1 MERRTWFGGGLI
13 ALAALM
19 FVGFLGSNRSLAQ
32 PATIAALLIVVVLPA
47 IAGVAL
53 IRGIGS
59 ADEARRAKLRQQT
72 IEAEVMKLAIQ
83 HAGKLTAIEVATA
96 LALPQDETTRALEA
110 MVEREVAD
118 LEITDEGV
126 IVYTFDAARR
136 LGSKDTSRGILDA

>member
-1 MERRTWFGGGLI
+1 MRRTWLGGGLL
-13 ALAALM
+13 ALAAFMLL
-19 FVGFLGSNRSLAQ
+19 GFLRSNLSLAR

-47 IAGVAL
+47 IAGIA
-53 IRGIGS
+53 IMRGIGA

-83 HAGKLTAIEVATA
+83 QAGKLTALEVATA
-96 LALPQDETTRALEA
+96 LALPQDETTRALDA

-118 LEITDEGV
+118 IEITDEGV

-136 LGSKDTSRGILDA
+136 LGSKDSSRGILDA

>member
-1 MERRTWFGGGLI
+1 VERRTWFGGGLI
-13 ALAALM
+13 ALATLM
-19 FVGFLGSNRSLAQ
+19 AVGFLRSNASLSQ

-47 IAGVAL
+47 AAGIAL
-53 IRGIGS
+53 IRGIGA
-59 ADEARRAKLRQQT
+59 ADETRRAKLRQQT

-83 HAGKLTAIEVATA
+83 HSGKLTAIEVATA

-110 MVEREVAD
+110 MVEREIAD
-118 LEITDEGV
+118 LEITDDGV